1 MVVLKTSTGGVE
13 GSLTAIPAWMPM
25 RSLAV
30 RITSALSTV
39 TGRTRKVSKT
49 DVNMFD
55 GVTVVS
61 KHHLRCPSARCI
73 TKLLTFKLSTF
84 QDQLGHLVT
93 EEGEREPRAVIKL
106 DVQPAAD
113 VDGALRIEQEVDF
126 EHDTELRVFAD
137 TDAQRGLRG
146 EKVKLVGQRTAQ
158 DCVGLEVQFKTIEA
172 ECKVDFGDR
181 RHIESERVVELG
193 ESEVLDIDAVVEFL
207 YYSFEVI
214 VEVVFY
220 GVGEVD
226 D

>member
-1 MVVLKTSTGGVE
+1 
-13 GSLTAIPAWMPM
+13 M

-39 TGRTRKVSKT
+39 TGRTRQVSKT
-49 DVNMFD
+49 DVNMSD
-55 GVTVVS
+55 GVTEVS
-61 KHHLRCPSARCI
+61 KHHLRCPSALCI
-73 TKLLTFKLSTF
+73 PRLLTFKLSSF
-84 QDQLGHLVT
+84 QDQLGDLVAK
-93 EEGEREPRAVIKL
+93 EGEREPCAVIEL

-126 EHDTELRVFAD
+126 KHYTKLRVFAD
-137 TDAQRGLRG
+137 ADAQRGLRG

-158 DCVGLEVQFKTIEA
+158 DRVGLEVQFKAVEA
-172 ECKVDFGDR
+172 ECEVDFGDR
-181 RHIESERVVELG
+181 RHVESERVVELG
-193 ESEVLDIDAVVEFL
+193 ESEVLNVDAVVEL
-207 YYSFEVI
+207 LHYPFEVV